1 MDNTQ
6 AQSFDVVIVGA
17 GLAGAALA
25 CVIAQGDPQ
34 LRIAMVEAQ
43 TLSNEAPSLHNTV
56 QGFDARVS
64 ALTLASQQL
73 LADIG
78 LWPEIVSQ
86 RAAAYR
92 HMRVWDAE
100 GTGVVDFAAAEV
112 NQACLGY
119 IVENRITLAAL
130 LNRLQSLTNV
140 HFFNPA
146 KVAGLSESV
155 AALNK
160 RAAGFNNG
168 EQQRCL
174 DLADG
179 QQLTAPLIV
188 AADGA
193 NSLLRQ
199 QAGFATREWDYH
211 HHAIVATVQTELPH
225 QHTAWQRFLP
235 EGPLAFLPLGG
246 DHQGHFC
253 SIVWSALP
261 DYTQQ
266 LMALNDDEFSQQLAA
281 AFEHKLGAVQS
292 VSQRYSF
299 ALRQRHAVD
308 YVQPGLAL
316 LGDAAH
322 SIHPLAGQGIN
333 LGFSDVRVLAEELLR
348 ARQRGLGLGDISL
361 LQRYQRRRKAENLAM
376 MAAMDGFKQ
385 LFGHNNI
392 ALRWLRN
399 AGMHGFNRSPA
410 IKRRVML
417 SAMGLH

>member
-6 AQSFDVVIVGA
+6 AQVFDVVIVGA
-17 GLAGAALA
+17 GLAGTALA
-25 CVIAQGDPQ
+25 CVLAQGDPQ

-43 TLSNEAPSLHNTV
+43 TLSSEAPSLDNSV

-86 RAAAYR
+86 RAAAYQ
-92 HMRVWDAE
+92 HMRVWDAD

-130 LNRLQSLTNV
+130 LNRLQSLANV
-140 HFFNPA
+140 CFFNPA
-146 KVAGLSESV
+146 KVAGLSENN
-155 AALNK
+155 ANK
-160 RAAGFNNG
+160 TPSP
-168 EQQRCL
+168 RCL

-261 DYTQQ
+261 DYAQQ
-266 LMALNDDEFSQQLAA
+266 LMALGDDEFSQQLAT
-281 AFEHKLGAVQS
+281 AFEHTLGAVQG
-292 VSQRYSF
+292 VSKRYSF

-399 AGMHGFNRSPA
+399 AGMQGFNRSPA